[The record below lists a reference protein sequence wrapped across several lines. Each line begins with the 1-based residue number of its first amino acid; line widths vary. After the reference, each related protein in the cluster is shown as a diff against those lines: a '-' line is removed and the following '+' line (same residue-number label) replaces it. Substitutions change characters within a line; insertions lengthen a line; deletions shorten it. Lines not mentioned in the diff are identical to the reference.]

1 MVVDVTVYPANAKLV
16 GTALDSLGLLLNMA
30 GNHNAAHVQLPICH
44 TNTTSQV
51 VYKHRRLVEDNLMSA
66 QKLDISQTVALHSKP
81 DEGHASDKRGG
92 VQTCLFVTAD
102 QATTSW
108 QSPQVIGPIPL
119 IRVRDMV
126 GFDSENR
133 PGATARAEQK
143 PECNR
148 SILDEFCSVSVRIDH
163 CSLLLTFVLY
173 SKVSGIMLAHF
184 APHDL

>member
-1 MVVDVTVYPANAKLV
+1 MVVDVTIYPANAKLV
-16 GTALDSLGLLLNMA
+16 STALS
-30 GNHNAAHVQLPICH
+30 GNLNAAHVQLPICH

-51 VYKHRRLVEDNLMSA
+51 VYKHRRLVEDNLMSS

-102 QATTSW
+102 QAASTW

-119 IRVRDMV
+119 IRVRDML
-126 GFDSENR
+126 GYDTENR

-143 PECNR
+143 PKCNQYIVYLNFAQCKK
-148 SILDEFCSVSVRIDH
+148 SFFI
-163 CSLLLTFVLY
+163 
-173 SKVSGIMLAHF
+173 SG
-184 APHDL
+184 